1 VKIRSDRR
9 QLAEALA
16 WVAQAI
22 SKRPYNPAMAGMRLS
37 AEGDHLILAATDHD
51 VSHAARLAVDV
62 VTEGE
67 CLVAGGFL
75 REIVG
80 ALKGAEVE
88 LVLDADRLAI
98 TSGRASYRAQVL
110 RLDDYPAMP
119 DFPATVGTL
128 AHDDLTGALGAV
140 EHAAGRDLA
149 VPVLTGVRIE
159 GEPGTL
165 RMLTTDRFRMARAET
180 RWTGAEEFTALAPS
194 RPLSAAVKGMSG
206 TVTLGYAGELLG
218 VADESRAVT
227 MRCLTDDFPDIN
239 RFLAAP
245 GVGHVDV
252 DAGDLADAVKRAGMV
267 GGDHRAVLLTIRPG
281 EIEVTAESDTGDGA
295 EQVEAETE
303 ESRTV
308 LLSAHMIADALAAA
322 GSDRVRIE
330 FTGADVKPIFV
341 RPLDNQR
348 VDLLVMPRRQ
358 M

>member
-80 ALKGAEVE
+80 ALKGGEVE

-98 TSGRASYRAQVL
+98 TSGRASYRAQTL

-128 AHDDLTGALGAV
+128 AHDDLAGALGVV

-149 VPVLTGVRIE
+149 VPMLTGVRIE
-159 GEPGTL
+159 GEAGCL
-165 RMLTTDRFRMARAET
+165 RVVTTDRFRMARAET
-180 RWTGAEEFTALAPS
+180 TWTGSDLAALAPL
-194 RPLSAAVKGMSG
+194 RPLAAAVKGMGG
-206 TVTLGYAGELLG
+206 TVTLGYAGDLLG

-227 MRCLTDDFPDIN
+227 MRCLSDDFPN
-239 RFLAAP
+239 VGPFLATP

-308 LLSAHMIADALAAA
+308 LLRAHMIADALAAA

-330 FTGADVKPIFV
+330 FTGSNVKPIFI

-348 VDLLVMPRRQ
+348 IDLLVMPRRQ
-358 M
+358 A

>member
-9 QLAEALA
+9 QLAEALT

-37 AEGDHLILAATDHD
+37 AEGEHLILAATDHD

-98 TSGRASYRAQVL
+98 TSGRASYRAQTL

-119 DFPATVGTL
+119 DFPTTVGTVT
-128 AHDDLTGALGAV
+128 HDDLAGALGAV
-140 EHAAGRDLA
+140 EHAAGRDAL

-159 GEPGTL
+159 GEAGTL
-165 RMLTTDRFRMARAET
+165 RLVTTDRFRMARAET
-180 RWTGAEEFTALAPS
+180 RWNGSDFAALAPL
-194 RPLSAAVKGMSG
+194 RPLATAVKGMGG
-206 TVTLGYAGELLG
+206 TVTVGYAGELLG

-227 MRCLTDDFPDIN
+227 MRCLTDDFPN
-239 RFLAAP
+239 VGPFLATP

-295 EQVEAETE
+295 EQVEAERFAIGSE
-303 ESRTV
+303 LKPSYYRQAV
-308 LLSAHMIADALAAA
+308 ANLDALA
-322 GSDRVRIE
+322 GRPRVE
-330 FTGADVKPIFV
+330 PVSIF
-341 RPLDNQR
+341 
-348 VDLLVMPRRQ
+348 DLEPA
-358 M
+358 